1 MLAALRQT
9 ANEYFNLRSGLVERK
24 EDAFASEWRSRYEQ
38 LRRAEE
44 AIFDG
49 TSAPNRATEQLIASK
64 PPNMQGLHFEY
75 ALQHLL
81 PKFVFSR
88 KSKSQKILEECRR
101 PSHRQRL
108 AYMLL
113 LADIWKKKRL

>member
-1 MLAALRQT
+1 MLAARQQT
-9 ANEYFNLRSGLVERK
+9 ANEYFNLRLGLVERK

-49 TSAPNRATEQLIASK
+49 TSAPNRAIEQLIASK
-64 PPNMQGLHFEY
+64 PPNMQNLHFEY

-88 KSKSQKILEECRR
+88 KSKSQQNTRRVSTSVESAAPRLYASPRRSLE
-101 PSHRQRL
+101 
-108 AYMLL
+108 
-113 LADIWKKKRL
+113 KKRL